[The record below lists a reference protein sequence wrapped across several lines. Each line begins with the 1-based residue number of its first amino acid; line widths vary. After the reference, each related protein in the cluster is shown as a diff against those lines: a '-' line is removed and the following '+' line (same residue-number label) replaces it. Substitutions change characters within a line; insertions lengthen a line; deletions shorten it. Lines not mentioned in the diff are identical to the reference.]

1 MMMRIN
7 RKQERNGNLYVQILV
22 VIFFLNIK
30 YKRNQKHF

>member
-7 RKQERNGNLYVQILV
+7 RKQERNSNLYVQILV

>member
-7 RKQERNGNLYVQILV
+7 RKQKRNGNLYVQMLV

-30 YKRNQKHF
+30 YKKNQKHV